1 MNSPRIGPTISGW
14 LRPKLEAR
22 LAHLIRPEGST
33 DEDFLQPRGEPALLA
48 SDSVSWKIFKNP
60 LGLYIGGITA
70 VVLQLAEPRVG
81 SGVWQY
87 TAFRQRP
94 LDRLQRTGHA
104 AMMTVYGPRSRAE
117 QMIAGVTRLHAR
129 VRGIASDGRAFCA
142 SDPEL
147 LEWVHATACFGF
159 LEAYHAYV
167 QPLAALE
174 RDRFYAES
182 GPAAELYG
190 ARSTPASRAAL
201 EDLFARTGGQLQRS
215 DIVLDFLRIMPRV
228 PALPAPLQPL
238 QGVLVKAAIEV
249 IPAGL
254 RDRLGL
260 GKGWSLAP
268 WQRSLVCRAGAAADR
283 LVLGTH
289 PAVQACRRLDLPD
302 DFLYARR

>member
-1 MNSPRIGPTISGW
+1 M
-14 LRPKLEAR
+14 
-22 LAHLIRPEGST
+22 
-33 DEDFLQPRGEPALLA
+33 
-48 SDSVSWKIFKNP
+48 SWKIFKNP

-81 SGVWQY
+81 SGVWRY
-87 TAFRQRP
+87 TTFRQRP
-94 LDRLQRTGHA
+94 LERLQRTGHA

-117 QMIAGVTRLHAR
+117 QMIAAVTRLHAR
-129 VRGIASDGRAFCA
+129 VRGIASDGRAYCA

-167 QPLAALE
+167 HPLAAFE
-174 RDRFYAES
+174 RDRFYSES
-182 GPAAELYG
+182 RPVAELYG
-190 ARSTPASRAAL
+190 ARSIPGSKAAV
-201 EDLFARTGGQLQRS
+201 EALFARMGGQLHRS

-254 RDRLGL
+254 RDRIGL
-260 GKGWSLAP
+260 GEAWSLAP
-268 WQRSLVCRAGAAADR
+268 WQRSLVCRAGGAADR
-283 LVLGTH
+283 LILGTN

-302 DFLYARR
+302 EFLYQRRFR